1 MAGYPCGVGVMG
13 MFKHLEGQ
21 VAVIVEGGVY
31 KPVDIYTRDGYLYA
45 KTGAGFVRL
54 YADGSTT
61 KAKCR
66 LDTLHFDGALFRDAL
81 GRMCSQPVNGAA
93 PIGGPE
99 RLRIASGA

>member
-1 MAGYPCGVGVMG
+1 MG
-13 MFKHLEGQ
+13 MFQHLEGQ
-21 VAVIVEGGVY
+21 VAVIVESGVY
-31 KPVDIYTRDGYLYA
+31 KPADIYARDGFLYA

-81 GRMCSQPVNGAA
+81 GRMCDESVKGATI
-93 PIGGPE
+93 IGTPE
-99 RLRIASGA
+99 RLRLTNEAQP